1 MTRYFAVLF
10 VLLAT
15 HTIDARQ
22 PWPPKHVLGKDMPKD
37 LSAAYRFVSEKD
49 SWKFPYPDEV
59 QSLFYDFNV
68 RMKFWFMVG
77 RMIEIA
83 KRGNGKVLPE
93 DEAKLKSAL
102 QNFLVA
108 IFANDRFARMSDLKQ
123 NKIATAMRNFGAIEI
138 TGRIIYI
145 HSLAAAER
153 FAKQKKQSGKGNAK

>member
-15 HTIDARQ
+15 HIIDARQ

-123 NKIATAMRNFGAIEI
+123 NKIAKGMRDFGSIEI
-138 TGRIIYI
+138 AARIIWI
-145 HSLAAAER
+145 HSLAEAEWFIR
-153 FAKQKKQSGKGNAK
+153 QKKKQSR